1 MAEDRQ
7 PIVCIVGPT
16 ASGKSE
22 LAQDIA
28 CALGGEVIGADSMQV
43 YRYMDIGTGKVL
55 PHERRVIHHGIDL
68 VDPDETYS
76 VALYQHYARSTIS
89 DVAARGNLPV
99 LAGGTGFYVRAVID
113 DYKFPTGEQMD
124 NPIRIR
130 YQAFLEQNGAQ
141 ALWELLNERDSESAA
156 LIHPNNAK
164 RVMRAL
170 ELTHEGVRYADQVRD
185 LANIPQAMP
194 ARMLGLSVDPA
205 HLCERID
212 KRVDAMREAGLVAE
226 VEGLLDRGFRASLTA
241 PAAIGYKEIV
251 AALDGSTSM
260 DEAFEDIK
268 RATRR
273 YAKRQRTW
281 FRRDE
286 RIRWIEATDGNAE
299 RILGEALAAVTTMND
314 GREMEG
320 ML

>member
-1 MAEDRQ
+1 MTEDRQ
-7 PIVCIVGPT
+7 PIVCVVGST

-28 CALGGEVIGADSMQV
+28 CALGGEVISADSMQV

-55 PHERRVIHHGIDL
+55 PHERRVAHHGIDL

-113 DYKFPTGEQMD
+113 DYEFPAGEQVD

-170 ELTHEGVRYADQVRD
+170 ELAHEGVRYADQVRD

-194 ARMLGLSVDPA
+194 ARMLGLSVNPA

-251 AALDGSTSM
+251 AALDGSTGM

-299 RILGEALAAVTTMND
+299 RILGEALAVVTTMND